1 MGKGGPSRPPFMKTS
16 VFSKQTHHQGLPQ
29 LFLVLAWDSLPSAAG
44 LTVSLILFHE
54 AMHLHKAS
62 QGSGKETGVAGSN
75 WREVFPRQGVG
86 PLICLEGNDFSDV
99 PNI

>member
-1 MGKGGPSRPPFMKTS
+1 M
-16 VFSKQTHHQGLPQ
+16 
-29 LFLVLAWDSLPSAAG
+29 
-44 LTVSLILFHE
+44 
-54 AMHLHKAS
+54 HKAS